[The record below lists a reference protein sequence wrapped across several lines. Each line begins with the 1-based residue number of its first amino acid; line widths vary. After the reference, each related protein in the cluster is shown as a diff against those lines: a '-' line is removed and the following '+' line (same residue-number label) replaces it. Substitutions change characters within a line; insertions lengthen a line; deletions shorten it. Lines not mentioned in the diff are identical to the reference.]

1 VAEEPNQ
8 NENAP
13 SAEAPQAPAE
23 APAEAKP
30 AEAKPAEAKPAEAKP
45 ATKGAD
51 QAQGGGG
58 RFGGPGQRQGGGG
71 RFGGPG
77 QRQGGGGRFGGPGQR
92 QGGGGQ
98 RGRFGGNDK
107 PDDGFSEKVLC
118 INRSAK
124 VVKGGRRFGFS
135 AVVIVGDKKGKVG
148 MGQGKAN
155 QVADCIRK
163 ASENARTQ
171 LVSVVLRDTT
181 IPHEVLSR
189 YDGAKVLL
197 RPASTGTG
205 IIAGKTV
212 RAVCELAGVRNM
224 LSKSLGSNN
233 PVNLAKATLGGL
245 LELRDRNEVM
255 KARGKNVPEPEAPAA
270 EEPAA
275 AAEPVAAEKP
285 AVAAE

>member
-23 APAEAKP
+23 AAAEAKP
-30 AEAKPAEAKPAEAKP
+30 ATAKP
-45 ATKGAD
+45 ATKGAG

-77 QRQGGGGRFGGPGQR
+77 QRQGGGGGRFGGPGQQR

-98 RGRFGGNDK
+98 RGRFGGHDK
-107 PDDGFSEKVLC
+107 PDDGFSEKVLS

-155 QVADCIRK
+155 QVPDCIRK
-163 ASENARTQ
+163 ASENARAQ

-233 PVNLAKATLGGL
+233 PLNLAKATLAGL

-255 KARGKNVPEPEAPAA
+255 KARGKYVPEPEAPAA
-270 EEPAA
+270 EEPVAA
-275 AAEPVAAEKP
+275 ADSVAAEESV
-285 AVAAE
+285 VAAE

>member
-1 VAEEPNQ
+1 MAEEPNQ

-23 APAEAKP
+23 APQAP
-30 AEAKPAEAKPAEAKP
+30 AEAPATAKP
-45 ATKGAD
+45 ATKGPS

-77 QRQGGGGRFGGPGQR
+77 QRQGGGGGGGRFGGPGQR

-163 ASENARTQ
+163 A
-171 LVSVVLRDTT
+171 
-181 IPHEVLSR
+181 
-189 YDGAKVLL
+189 
-197 RPASTGTG
+197 
-205 IIAGKTV
+205 
-212 RAVCELAGVRNM
+212 
-224 LSKSLGSNN
+224 
-233 PVNLAKATLGGL
+233 
-245 LELRDRNEVM
+245 
-255 KARGKNVPEPEAPAA
+255 
-270 EEPAA
+270 
-275 AAEPVAAEKP
+275 
-285 AVAAE
+285 

>member
-23 APAEAKP
+23 AAAEAKP
-30 AEAKPAEAKPAEAKP
+30 ATAKP
-45 ATKGAD
+45 ATKGAG

-77 QRQGGGGRFGGPGQR
+77 QRQGGGGGRFGGPGQQR

-98 RGRFGGNDK
+98 RGRFGGHDK
-107 PDDGFSEKVLC
+107 PDDGFSEKVLS

-155 QVADCIRK
+155 QVPDCIRK
-163 ASENARTQ
+163 ASENARAQ

-233 PVNLAKATLGGL
+233 PLNLAKATLAGL

-255 KARGKNVPEPEAPAA
+255 KARGKYVPEPEAPAA

-275 AAEPVAAEKP
+275 AAEPVAAE
-285 AVAAE
+285 

>member
-1 VAEEPNQ
+1 MAEQPNQ
-8 NENAP
+8 NESTP
-13 SAEAPQAPAE
+13 SAEPPQAAPE
-23 APAEAKP
+23 ATAK
-30 AEAKPAEAKPAEAKP
+30 EQP
-45 ATKGAD
+45 ATGG
-51 QAQGGGG
+51 QVVGPGQHQGGGG

-107 PDDGFSEKVLC
+107 PDDGFTEKVLC

-135 AVVIVGDKKGKVG
+135 AVVIVGDKKGRVG

-155 QVADCIRK
+155 QVPDCIRK

-171 LVSVVLRDTT
+171 LVNVILRDTT

-197 RPASTGTG
+197 RPASNGTG

-233 PVNLAKATLGGL
+233 PLNLAKATLKGL

-255 KARGKNVPEPEAPAA
+255 KARGKSIPEPETATTEEPIA

-275 AAEPVAAEKP
+275 AAEPVTAAE
-285 AVAAE
+285 

>member
-1 VAEEPNQ
+1 MAEEPNQ

-13 SAEAPQAPAE
+13 SAEASQA
-23 APAEAKP
+23 
-30 AEAKPAEAKPAEAKP
+30 PAEAKPAEAKP
-45 ATKGAD
+45 ATKGAG
-51 QAQGGGG
+51 QALGQAGQGQGGGG
-58 RFGGPGQRQGGGG
+58 RFGGPGQRQG
-71 RFGGPG
+71 
-77 QRQGGGGRFGGPGQR
+77 GGGGRFGGPGQR

-171 LVSVVLRDTT
+171 MVNVVLRDTT

-197 RPASTGTG
+197 RPASAGTG

-275 AAEPVAAEKP
+275 EEPAAEEPAAAEPVAAEEP
-285 AVAAE
+285 AVAAEEKP

>member
-1 VAEEPNQ
+1 MAEQPNQ
-8 NENAP
+8 NESTP
-13 SAEAPQAPAE
+13 SAEPPQAAPE
-23 APAEAKP
+23 ATAK
-30 AEAKPAEAKPAEAKP
+30 EQP
-45 ATKGAD
+45 ATGG
-51 QAQGGGG
+51 QVVGPGQRQGGGG

-92 QGGGGQ
+92 QGAGGQRGGGQ
-98 RGRFGGNDK
+98 RGRFGDQ
-107 PDDGFSEKVLC
+107 PDDGFTEKVLS

-135 AVVIVGDKKGKVG
+135 AVVIVGDKKGRVG

-171 LVSVVLRDTT
+171 LVNVILRDTT

-197 RPASTGTG
+197 RPASNGTG

-224 LSKSLGSNN
+224 LSKSLGSND
-233 PVNLAKATLGGL
+233 PLNLAKATLHGL

-255 KARGKNVPEPEAPAA
+255 KARGKSIPESEAATA

-275 AAEPVAAEKP
+275 AAEPVPAEEPAAAAE
-285 AVAAE
+285 

>member
-1 VAEEPNQ
+1 MAEEPNQ
-8 NENAP
+8 NESTP
-13 SAEAPQAPAE
+13 SAEAPQAAPE
-23 APAEAKP
+23 AA
-30 AEAKPAEAKPAEAKP
+30 AEAKPAEAKP
-45 ATKGAD
+45 ATKGEG
-51 QAQGGGG
+51 QALGQAGQGQGGGG
-58 RFGGPGQRQGGGG
+58 RFGGPGQRQGGGGG

-98 RGRFGGNDK
+98 RGRFGGPDK
-107 PDDGFSEKVLC
+107 PDDGFTEKVLC

-135 AVVIVGDKKGKVG
+135 AVVIVGDKKGRVG

-181 IPHEVLSR
+181 IPHEILSR

-197 RPASTGTG
+197 RPASNGTG

-212 RAVCELAGVRNM
+212 RAVCELAGIRNM

-233 PVNLAKATLGGL
+233 PLNLAKATLHGL

-255 KARGKNVPEPEAPAA
+255 KARGKSVPEPEAPAA
-270 EEPAA
+270 EETPAA
-275 AAEPVAAEKP
+275 EEPVATEEP

>member
-1 VAEEPNQ
+1 MAEEPNQ

-23 APAEAKP
+23 AAAEAKP
-30 AEAKPAEAKPAEAKP
+30 ATAKP
-45 ATKGAD
+45 ATKGAG

-77 QRQGGGGRFGGPGQR
+77 QRQGGGGGRFGGPGQQR

-98 RGRFGGNDK
+98 RGRFGGHDK
-107 PDDGFSEKVLC
+107 PDDGFSEKVLS

-155 QVADCIRK
+155 QVPDCIRK
-163 ASENARTQ
+163 ASENARAQ

-197 RPASTGTG
+197 RPASAGTG
-205 IIAGKTV
+205 LIAGKTV

-233 PVNLAKATLGGL
+233 PLNLAKATLAGL

-255 KARGKNVPEPEAPAA
+255 KARGKYVPEPEAPAA

-275 AAEPVAAEKP
+275 AAEPVAAEEP

>member
-1 VAEEPNQ
+1 VAEESNQ
-8 NENAP
+8 KETP
-13 SAEAPQAPAE
+13 SAEAPQAPAS
-23 APAEAKP
+23 
-30 AEAKPAEAKPAEAKP
+30 AKP
-45 ATKGAD
+45 ATQGAS
-51 QAQGGGG
+51 QALGQAGQRQGGGPG
-58 RFGGPGQRQGGGG
+58 HFGGPGQRQGGGG

-77 QRQGGGGRFGGPGQR
+77 QRQGGGGGRFGGPGQR

-255 KARGKNVPEPEAPAA
+255 KARGKSVPEPEAPAA

-275 AAEPVAAEKP
+275 AAEPVAAEEP

>member
-1 VAEEPNQ
+1 VAEESNQ
-8 NENAP
+8 KETP
-13 SAEAPQAPAE
+13 SAEAPQAPAS
-23 APAEAKP
+23 
-30 AEAKPAEAKPAEAKP
+30 AKP
-45 ATKGAD
+45 ATQGASEALG
-51 QAQGGGG
+51 QAGQRQGGGPG
-58 RFGGPGQRQGGGG
+58 HFGGPGQRQGGGG

-77 QRQGGGGRFGGPGQR
+77 QRQGGGGGRFGGPGQR

-255 KARGKNVPEPEAPAA
+255 KARGKSVPEPEAPAA

-275 AAEPVAAEKP
+275 AAEPVAAEEP

>member
-1 VAEEPNQ
+1 MAEESNQ
-8 NENAP
+8 KETP
-13 SAEAPQAPAE
+13 SAEAPQAPAS
-23 APAEAKP
+23 
-30 AEAKPAEAKPAEAKP
+30 AKP
-45 ATKGAD
+45 ATQGAS
-51 QAQGGGG
+51 QALGQAGQRQGGGPG
-58 RFGGPGQRQGGGG
+58 HFGGPGQRQGGGG

-77 QRQGGGGRFGGPGQR
+77 QRQGGGGGRFGGPGQR

-255 KARGKNVPEPEAPAA
+255 KARGKSVPEPEAPAA

-275 AAEPVAAEKP
+275 AAEPVAAEEP

>member
-8 NENAP
+8 KENAP
-13 SAEAPQAPAE
+13 SAEAPQAPA
-23 APAEAKP
+23 A
-30 AEAKPAEAKPAEAKP
+30 AKP
-45 ATKGAD
+45 ATQGGG
-51 QAQGGGG
+51 QALAQAGQRQGGGGGRFGGPGQGQGGGG
-58 RFGGPGQRQGGGG
+58 RFGGPGQG
-71 RFGGPG
+71 
-77 QRQGGGGRFGGPGQR
+77 QGGGGRFGGPGQR

-98 RGRFGGNDK
+98 RGRFGGHDK
-107 PDDGFSEKVLC
+107 PDDGFTEKVLS

-148 MGQGKAN
+148 IGQGKAN
-155 QVADCIRK
+155 QVPDCIRK
-163 ASENARTQ
+163 ASENARAE
-171 LVSVVLRDTT
+171 LVKVVLRDTT

-197 RPASTGTG
+197 RPASAGTG

-233 PVNLAKATLGGL
+233 TLNLAKATLSGL

-255 KARGKNVPEPEAPAA
+255 KARGKSIPEPEAPAA

-275 AAEPVAAEKP
+275 AAEPVAVVEP
-285 AVAAE
+285 VVAAE

>member
-1 VAEEPNQ
+1 MAEEPNQ
-8 NENAP
+8 NESTP
-13 SAEAPQAPAE
+13 SAEAPQAAPE
-23 APAEAKP
+23 ATAEAKP
-30 AEAKPAEAKPAEAKP
+30 AEAQP
-45 ATKGAD
+45 ATQGQG
-51 QAQGGGG
+51 QALGQAGQG
-58 RFGGPGQRQGGGG
+58 QGGGG

-98 RGRFGGNDK
+98 RGRFGGRDQ
-107 PDDGFSEKVLC
+107 PDDGFTEKVLC

-135 AVVIVGDKKGKVG
+135 AVVIVGDKKGRVG

-163 ASENARTQ
+163 ASENARAQ
-171 LVSVVLRDTT
+171 LVNVVLRDTT
-181 IPHEVLSR
+181 IPHEILSR

-197 RPASTGTG
+197 CPASNGTG

-233 PVNLAKATLGGL
+233 PVNLAKATLRGL

-255 KARGKNVPEPEAPAA
+255 KARGKSIPESEAATAGEPAAAAEPVPA

-275 AAEPVAAEKP
+275 AAE
-285 AVAAE
+285 

>member
-1 VAEEPNQ
+1 MAEEPNQ

-23 APAEAKP
+23 APQAP
-30 AEAKPAEAKPAEAKP
+30 AEAPATAKP
-45 ATKGAD
+45 ATKGPS

-77 QRQGGGGRFGGPGQR
+77 QRQGGGGGGGGGRFGGPGQR

-233 PVNLAKATLGGL
+233 PVNVAKATLGGL

-255 KARGKNVPEPEAPAA
+255 KARGKNVPEPEAPAV

-275 AAEPVAAEKP
+275 AAEPVAAEEP